1 MCRSTENHGAVP
13 KERDRLRF
21 RAFYVR
27 LSISIS
33 MNSLPETLTLLYL
46 PRING
51 TLLDINDAKI
61 RPDSASYVALHRVRS
76 AEKRSGPL
84 GEAVFASSD
93 RVRVCEGVRF
103 EVYLK
108 EERVLKGIFR
118 KDEEDLWRLDCKCS
132 MERELGISEA
142 EVGVAGERCGVVRE
156 TVEMQARRR
165 RNGWGCFGLEE
176 IPEEREVDF
185 DVYDCDCGDCG
196 EREMRSD
203 GEGEGEGEDSEA
215 EERNGTVEMEEEGE
229 EEELGMEGVRWAV
242 DLGIWV
248 ICLGVGILVSKASS
262 KGDFWRYQ
270 TRRRLS

>member
-1 MCRSTENHGAVP
+1 MCRSTEIHGAVR

-27 LSISIS
+27 LSTSIS
-33 MNSLPETLTLLYL
+33 KNALPETLSLLYL

-51 TLLDINDAKI
+51 TLLDINDATI
-61 RPDSASYVALHRVRS
+61 RPDSASYVALHWVRS
-76 AEKRSGPL
+76 ASGPL

-118 KDEEDLWRLDCKCS
+118 KDEEGLWRLDCKCA
-132 MERELGISEA
+132 MERELGVSEA

-156 TVEMQARRR
+156 KVEMQARRR
-165 RNGWGCFGLEE
+165 NGWGYFGLEE

-185 DVYDCDCGDCG
+185 DVCDCG
-196 EREMRSD
+196 ESAMRSD
-203 GEGEGEGEDSEA
+203 GEGEGEDSEEE
-215 EERNGTVEMEEEGE
+215 EERNGRVEMEEE

-248 ICLGVGILVSKASS
+248 MCLGLGILVSKASS

>member
-1 MCRSTENHGAVP
+1 M
-13 KERDRLRF
+13 
-21 RAFYVR
+21 
-27 LSISIS
+27 
-33 MNSLPETLTLLYL
+33 
-46 PRING
+46 
-51 TLLDINDAKI
+51 
-61 RPDSASYVALHRVRS
+61 
-76 AEKRSGPL
+76 
-84 GEAVFASSD
+84 
-93 RVRVCEGVRF
+93 
-103 EVYLK
+103 
-108 EERVLKGIFR
+108 KGIFR
-118 KDEEDLWRLDCKCS
+118 KNEEDLWRLDCKCS

-156 TVEMQARRR
+156 RVEMQARR

-203 GEGEGEGEDSEA
+203 GEGEGEDSEA
-215 EERNGTVEMEEEGE
+215 EERNGTVEMEEEEE